1 MPQLFTNNAST
12 TLSGSLTQGG
22 TTLIM
27 ATGEG
32 SRFPA
37 PSGGDFCYITLYE
50 KDVANV
56 EERFEV
62 IKVTA
67 RTADTCTIERDIE
80 GVTGQVGGFAYP
92 SSPGKTVYIELRWS
106 AGAAL
111 NMMQKSANL
120 SDLVSASTSRTNLG
134 LGNVD
139 NTADTNKPVST
150 ATQTALDLKQDTLVS
165 ATNIKT
171 INGTTVLGSGD
182 LIVSAGATG
191 GGTDRAFVEC
201 DLLITQDYT
210 IGQDAMVSGATISI
224 ATPAVITL
232 TNTFVA
238 GQPVRFTTTGA
249 LPTGLSSTVAYYV
262 IATGLSTASFQV
274 STTLG
279 GSAVNTSGTQSGVHS
294 CGKIKNAGSFGNV
307 TIDDATDVT
316 IPSGA
321 SWTLVGGN

>member
-50 KDVANV
+50 KDVGNI

-62 IKVTA
+62 VKVTA

-120 SDLVSASTSRTNLG
+120 SDLASAATSRTNLG

-139 NTADTNKPVST
+139 NTSDANKPVST
-150 ATQTALDLKQDTLVS
+150 ATQTALTALEKK
-165 ATNIKT
+165 AMAYAIA
-171 INGTTVLGSGD
+171 LG
-182 LIVSAGATG
+182 
-191 GGTDRAFVEC
+191 
-201 DLLITQDYT
+201 
-210 IGQDAMVSGATISI
+210 
-224 ATPAVITL
+224 
-232 TNTFVA
+232 
-238 GQPVRFTTTGA
+238 
-249 LPTGLSSTVAYYV
+249 
-262 IATGLSTASFQV
+262 
-274 STTLG
+274 
-279 GSAVNTSGTQSGVHS
+279 
-294 CGKIKNAGSFGNV
+294 
-307 TIDDATDVT
+307 
-316 IPSGA
+316 
-321 SWTLVGGN
+321 